1 MAATQRRR
9 VTAHGTPDALRCEF
23 ISGSNGWSPSVQIYL
38 PIADLPVNVFLILA
52 MGLAVGFISGM
63 FGIGGGFLMTPLLI
77 FIGISPAVSV
87 ATVSS
92 HIAASSASG
101 AFSYWRKNA
110 VDLQLGA
117 MLLAGGIGGTA
128 LGVWLFTLLRS
139 ADMLDLLIALS
150 YVILLGAVGGLMIV
164 EAVRAI
170 ARAYQGRPVVLRRPG
185 SHTWIHGLPFKI
197 RFKRSKIYVSA
208 IPVLIIG
215 LIIGFIGAILG
226 IGGAFLLVPMLIY
239 FLRVPTATV
248 IGTSTLLTLV
258 TMGSATIMHAST
270 NHLVDAMLAL
280 ILMVG
285 GVTGAQFGARAGLL
299 MKPERLRLLLG
310 LLVLS
315 VGLRFAIDLL
325 AQPQELFSIRVVGGA

>member
-1 MAATQRRR
+1 MFSRSQPA
-9 VTAHGTPDALRCEF
+9 G
-23 ISGSNGWSPSVQIYL
+23 PSVQIYL
-38 PIADLPVNVFLILA
+38 PIADLPVNIFLILA

-101 AFSYWRKNA
+101 AISYWRKNA
-110 VDLQLGA
+110 VDLPLA
-117 MLLAGGIGGTA
+117 VMLLAGGIVGTA
-128 LGVWLFTLLRS
+128 LGVWLFTVLRS
-139 ADMLDLLIALS
+139 ADLLDLLIALA

-164 EAVRAI
+164 EAIRAI
-170 ARAYQGRPVVLRRPG
+170 ARTYQGKPVVLRRPG

-208 IPVLIIG
+208 IPVWIIG
-215 LIIGFIGAILG
+215 LIIGFIGAIMG

-258 TMGSATIMHAST
+258 TMGSATIMHATT

-325 AQPQELFSIRVVGGA
+325 AQPNELFSIRVVDGST

>member
-1 MAATQRRR
+1 
-9 VTAHGTPDALRCEF
+9 
-23 ISGSNGWSPSVQIYL
+23 VQIYL
-38 PIADLPVNVFLILA
+38 PIADLPVNIFLILA

-101 AFSYWRKNA
+101 AISYWRKNA
-110 VDLQLGA
+110 VDLHLAA
-117 MLLAGGIGGTA
+117 MLLAGGIVGTA
-128 LGVWLFTLLRS
+128 LGVWLFTALRS
-139 ADMLDLLIALS
+139 ADLLDLLIALS
-150 YVILLGAVGGLMIV
+150 YVVLLGAVGGLMMV
-164 EAVRAI
+164 EAIRAI
-170 ARAYQGRPVVLRRPG
+170 VRTYQGKPVVLRRPG
-185 SHTWIHGLPFKI
+185 SHTWIHGLPFKF

-208 IPVLIIG
+208 IPVWIIG
-215 LIIGFIGAILG
+215 LIIGFIGAVMG

-258 TMGSATIMHAST
+258 TMGSATIMHATT

-315 VGLRFAIDLL
+315 VGLRFAVDLL
-325 AQPQELFSIRVVGGA
+325 AQPSELFSIRVVDGGGA